1 MPSFLL
7 SKLKQAQPSMRRRLF
22 LYMGALAALLLAVLL
37 VALLLLGQLKSPRA
51 ETEKA
56 LTFQM
61 GAFRSDMAS
70 LWRNVSVMGIHL
82 SQDMTAI
89 IEEQTSDFSS
99 LNGDVAAVGD
109 LQEAMLEPLCQYVR
123 QTDCSGAFIM
133 LGASLSSDPAVDS
146 HAGLYVQRSNAEHTT
161 SDLLLYRGMADI
173 GRQHRVMPHRKWAQE
188 FCPADFPG
196 LADQLEAASAPIE
209 RACRTT
215 ELLTLPGTTE
225 QAILL
230 TVPMIGADGTVY
242 GLCGFSVNQTYFL
255 AHHAQPTGIG
265 SLACVLSDS
274 AEGLDVQRG
283 LLTYPTGDFCFVP
296 DELLE
301 KRSLRGGLSAF
312 VGTELSFVGI
322 SEPFT
327 VAAGDEASPDLTV
340 LIPKSDYDRALLKSR
355 LEAAGVLMLLLFF
368 AVSCCLFYTRRYL
381 RPILEDIDHVT
392 VAGGEKGKPIFE
404 ELLPISEKMRSHE
417 EAVTAL
423 KAERQD
429 AQDRAEQLLGEKLGL
444 EEQVEGMQGQLDD
457 SLAEIRRL
465 AHLGKKELKPADYDK
480 FLKGYAKLSAKELE
494 ICEALVSGLSTR
506 QCAEQIGCAS
516 STVDTYRKRVY
527 EMAGINRVR
536 LLQLCVAL
544 MRMVQQESETQK
556 E

>member
-274 AEGLDVQRG
+274 AKGLDVQRG

-312 VGTELSFVGI
+312 VGSELSFVGI

-381 RPILEDIDHVT
+381 RPILRDIERLKDES
-392 VAGGEKGKPIFE
+392 GGTQMTFD
-404 ELLPISEKMRSHE
+404 ELQPVSARLRSHE
-417 EAVTAL
+417 QTITVLET
-423 KAERQD
+423 
-429 AQDRAEQLLGEKLGL
+429 EKLDLQG
-444 EEQVEGMQGQLDD
+444 QVEHMQSQVVDTQEQLDD

-465 AHLGKKELKPADYDK
+465 AYLGKKDLDPADYQK
-480 FLKGYAKLSAKELE
+480 FLEGYAKLSSKELE
-494 ICEALVSGLSTR
+494 ICAALAKGLSAR
-506 QCAEQIGCAS
+506 QCAEQTGNAL
-516 STVDTYRKRVY
+516 STIDTYRKRVY
-527 EMAGINRVR
+527 GKTNIHRVR
-536 LLQLCVAL
+536 QLRLCYAL
-544 MRMVQQESETQK
+544 MQLEQAEQDK
-556 E
+556 

>member
-1 MPSFLL
+1 MPEFLL
-7 SKLKQAQPSMRRRLF
+7 SKLKRAKPSMRRRLL
-22 LYMGALAALLLAVLL
+22 LYMGALAALLLFSLFAV
-37 VALLLLGQLKSPRA
+37 LLLLGQLKSPRA

-82 SQDMTAI
+82 SEDMTAL
-89 IEEQTSDFSS
+89 IEERVKDFDALSGS
-99 LNGDVAAVGD
+99 ADALEQ
-109 LQEAMLEPLCQYVR
+109 LEASMLGPLCQYV
-123 QTDCSGAFIM
+123 QQADCSGGFV
-133 LGASLSSDPAVDS
+133 LLSVSLNPDAAVDS
-146 HAGLYVQRSNAEHTT
+146 FSGLYVQRSNAEHTT

-173 GRQHRVMPHRKWAQE
+173 GRRHKVMPHRKWAQE
-188 FCPADFPG
+188 FDLSSFPG
-196 LADQLEAASAPIE
+196 FAEHLEKASAPIE
-209 RACRTT
+209 RSCRTT
-215 ELLTLPGTTE
+215 EFITLPGTTE

-301 KRSLRGGLSAF
+301 KRSLRGGLTAF
-312 VGTELSFVGI
+312 VGSELSFVGI

-327 VAAGDEASPDLTV
+327 VAVGDEAPHDLTV
-340 LIPKSDYDRALLKSR
+340 LISKAAYDRAMLKSVI
-355 LEAAGVLMLLLFF
+355 EIAALLTLLVFF
-368 AVSCCLFYTRRYL
+368 AVGCCLFYTRRYL

-429 AQDRAEQLLGEKLGL
+429 AQDRAEQLLGENLGL
-444 EEQVEGMQGQLDD
+444 QEQVEGMQGQLDD

-527 EMAGINRVR
+527 EKTGIHRVR
-536 LLQLCVAL
+536 QLQLCVAL
-544 MRMVQQESETQK
+544 MRMEQQESETQK

>member
-301 KRSLRGGLSAF
+301 KRSLRGGLTAF
-312 VGTELSFVGI
+312 VGSELSFVGI

-327 VAAGDEASPDLTV
+327 VAVGDEAPHDLTV

-381 RPILEDIDHVT
+381 RPILRDIERLKDES
-392 VAGGEKGKPIFE
+392 GGTQMTFD
-404 ELLPISEKMRSHE
+404 ELQPVSARLRSHE
-417 EAVTAL
+417 QTITVLET
-423 KAERQD
+423 
-429 AQDRAEQLLGEKLGL
+429 EKLDLQG
-444 EEQVEGMQGQLDD
+444 QVEHMQSQVVDTQEQLDD

-465 AHLGKKELKPADYDK
+465 AYLGKKDLDPADYQK
-480 FLKGYAKLSAKELE
+480 FLEGYAKLSSKELE
-494 ICEALVSGLSTR
+494 ICAALAKGLSAR
-506 QCAEQIGCAS
+506 QCAEQTGNAL
-516 STVDTYRKRVY
+516 STIDTYRKRVY
-527 EMAGINRVR
+527 GKTNIHRVR
-536 LLQLCVAL
+536 QLRLCYAL
-544 MRMVQQESETQK
+544 MQLEQAEQDK
-556 E
+556 

>member
-423 KAERQD
+423 KAELQD

-527 EMAGINRVR
+527 EKTGIHRVR
-536 LLQLCVAL
+536 QLQLCVAL
-544 MRMVQQESETQK
+544 MRMEQQESETQK